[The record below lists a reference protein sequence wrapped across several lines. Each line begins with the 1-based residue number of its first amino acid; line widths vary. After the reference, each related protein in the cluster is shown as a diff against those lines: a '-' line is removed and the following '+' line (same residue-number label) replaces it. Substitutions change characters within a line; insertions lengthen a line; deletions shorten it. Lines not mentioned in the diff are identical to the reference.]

1 MKEQRSPEGRA
12 GGASRASR
20 VVTRKGYAEE
30 RTGAERGKERERGRQ
45 NKQGGKENGG
55 GRGTGQK
62 GDRRKARTGAIVR
75 RESGT
80 ARVCVFRRGFSPV
93 AAPGL
98 SVRKKGG
105 VRNGRGA
112 GATGREENG
121 EGKSAAAIRER
132 RDYRRTRPSLTLT
145 KENRYA

>member
-30 RTGAERGKERERGRQ
+30 RTGAERGKERGRQ

-55 GRGTGQK
+55 AGDGTEGGQK
-62 GDRRKARTGAIVR
+62 ESENRGHCAERIRYRSRMRFQKGVLARGGPRALCQKER
-75 RESGT
+75 GCEE
-80 ARVCVFRRGFSPV
+80 RRG
-93 AAPGL
+93 AE
-98 SVRKKGG
+98 
-105 VRNGRGA
+105 
-112 GATGREENG
+112 ATGREENG